1 MKTKIVLFIA
11 ALTVLNFNSPSF
23 CSDSQ
28 SEQFDRIVLNDMT
41 VIKASLVKDQGD
53 SLAYFELNDTEFV
66 KHTIGRDQVFKWV
79 RAVPKTV
86 YSDKITLPASGS
98 ANIERTTVSAPQN
111 KPQTT
116 INDSLKNDIPVVDYQ
131 AAILNAVKDSE
142 ITQSPAALNTSVNA
156 LQKNETKDSDNESR
170 GYIHQANILSKAD
183 VNKPQSVEPVS
194 PVTEGYDTGNF
205 VPSGLSRVRL
215 DLPTKTDGVKIIP
228 RSGMLA
234 INPSISLGSVGLG
247 LRNWSASGFGFGANG
262 EWLWG
267 SESGVLV
274 NGELMQALNSQGR
287 CRWYSFGKIGYEWIT
302 MTTPAISMYDVNI
315 PGTSMDISFA
325 NLILGIGLEWR
336 TGINRNHGWSV
347 ELGYQY
353 GKADYSYTQPEYTY
367 TIYQYIYTVPEQT
380 IKSSYNLSPVYMG
393 FSYSYYF

>member
-1 MKTKIVLFIA
+1 MGKAMKTKTILLLAVLTF
-11 ALTVLNFNSPSF
+11 LNLNTRSSG
-23 CSDSQ
+23 
-28 SEQFDRIVLNDMT
+28 SEAKPELFDRIVLKDMT
-41 VIKASLVKDQGD
+41 VIKASLVKDLGD

-86 YSDKITLPASGS
+86 SSDKITLPASGS
-98 ANIERTTVSAPQN
+98 ANIERTTVSASQN
-111 KPQTT
+111 KTQTI

-131 AAILNAVKDSE
+131 TAILNAVKDSE
-142 ITQSPAALNTSVNA
+142 ITQLPAALNTSVNA
-156 LQKNETKDSDNESR
+156 LQKNETKDLDNESR
-170 GYIHQANILSKAD
+170 GYIHQAGAFSKAD
-183 VNKPQSVEPVS
+183 YKPKPVEPAYS
-194 PVTEGYDTGNF
+194 VTEYDTSNSI
-205 VPSGLSRVRL
+205 PTGLSRVRL
-215 DLPTKTDGVKIIP
+215 DLPTKTEGVRIIP

-247 LRNWSASGFGFGANG
+247 LRNWSASGLGFGANG

-267 SESGVLV
+267 SESGFLV

-287 CRWYSFGKIGYEWIT
+287 CRWYGFGKIGYEWIT
-302 MTTPAISMYDVNI
+302 MNIS
-315 PGTSMDISFA
+315 GTSLDLSFA
-325 NLILGIGLEWR
+325 NFILGIGLEWR

-353 GKADYSYTQPEYTY
+353 GQADYSYTQKGYTY
-367 TIYQYIYTVPEQT
+367 TISGSGIEFTVPEE
-380 IKSSYNLSPVYMG
+380 KVNSSYNLSPVYMG

>member
-1 MKTKIVLFIA
+1 MGKAMKTKIVLFIA
-11 ALTVLNFNSPSF
+11 ALTVLNFNPPSF

-28 SEQFDRIVLNDMT
+28 SEPFDRIVLNDMT
-41 VIKASLVKDQGD
+41 VIKASLVKDLGD

-86 YSDKITLPASGS
+86 SSDKITLPASDS
-98 ANIERTTVSAPQN
+98 VNIERTRAITPQN
-111 KPQTT
+111 KPQTI

-131 AAILNAVKDSE
+131 TAILNAVKDSE
-142 ITQSPAALNTSVNA
+142 IIQSPAALNTPIND
-156 LQKNETKDSDNESR
+156 LQKNETKNSINESQ
-170 GYIHQANILSKAD
+170 GDTHQAGAFSKAD
-183 VNKPQSVEPVS
+183 DKPKPVPAYS
-194 PVTEGYDTGNF
+194 VTEYDTGNS

-247 LRNWSASGFGFGANG
+247 LRNWSASGFGFGAKG

-267 SESGVLV
+267 SESGFLV
-274 NGELMQALNSQGR
+274 NGELMQALNSKGR
-287 CRWYSFGKIGYEWIT
+287 CRWYGFGKIGYEWVT
-302 MTTPAISMYDVNI
+302 MTTPAMSVSGVNI
-315 PGTSMDISFA
+315 PGTSTNFSFV
-325 NLILGIGLEWR
+325 NFVLGIGLEWR
-336 TGINRNHGWSV
+336 TGINRNHGWAV

-353 GKADYSYTQPEYTY
+353 GQTDYSYTQPGY
-367 TIYQYIYTVPEQT
+367 TIGTLT
-380 IKSSYNLSPVYMG
+380 IEAQKVNSSYTLSPVYMG